1 MLKKDVYPYQYMAEW
16 KKFNE
21 TSLLEK
27 EESCSNLKMEDI
39 TDANYVH
46 GKRVCRDFEIKNL
59 GFNHDLYLK
68 NGTLLLAD
76 VFEEF
81 REMRLSFLQLGD

>member
-1 MLKKDVYPYQYMAEW
+1 MAEW

-59 GFNHDLYLK
+59 GFNHDLYL
-68 NGTLLLAD
+68 
-76 VFEEF
+76 
-81 REMRLSFLQLGD
+81 